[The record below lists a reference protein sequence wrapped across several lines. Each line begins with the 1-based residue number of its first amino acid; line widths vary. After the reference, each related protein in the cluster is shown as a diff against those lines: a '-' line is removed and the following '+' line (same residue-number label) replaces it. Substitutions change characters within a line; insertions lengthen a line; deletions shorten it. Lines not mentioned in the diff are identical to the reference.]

1 MGTAIEQLDVTL
13 EHDIDEQYQYQPGE
27 ILRGHVTVTTSRQTF
42 ITRIYISITGQ
53 GVVAWEDNQ
62 YGSFSANEEYINA
75 IHSVEDR
82 RSKDPLVLVKGEHK
96 FPFEYQLPGNLP
108 SSFIGK
114 FGSVTYVLKA
124 IVNGEKNETNITSEP
139 FLVIRSASIPENCRE
154 AQTRRME
161 KRFWNLCSSGKLEMA
176 ITIDKTGA
184 CPGEDVFIQAE
195 IANKSPIYVTAVQ
208 ASIIMNTLYHAK
220 KKLIPFRQIVNK
232 RRDEEEMGK
241 GQGRKWHNVRLT
253 IPPYIP
259 ETKLEYCDIIEISYT
274 FQFRMELSGGKEL
287 KVEIP
292 LIIGSVPKGLEVPDK
307 ANPRVNK
314 QWGSPGDSNGHH
326 PPLDIDYG
334 HEANE
339 WHHGIVPELRPFD
352 TEMKNPIFDKDEYP
366 EEIIESSRL

>member
-1 MGTAIEQLDVTL
+1 MGTAIQQLDVTL

-27 ILRGHVTVTTSRQTF
+27 ILRGNVTVTTSRQTF
-42 ITRIYISITGQ
+42 ITRIYISVTGQ
-53 GVVAWEDNQ
+53 GAVAWEDPQ

-75 IHSVEDR
+75 IHNVEDR
-82 RSKDPLVLVKGEHK
+82 RSKDSLILVKGQHK
-96 FPFEYQLPGNLP
+96 FPFEYQLPNNLP

-139 FLVIRSASIPENCRE
+139 FLVIRE
-154 AQTRRME
+154 AAVPE
-161 KRFWNLCSSGKLEMA
+161 KRRAAESRKIEKRYWNLCSSGKLE
-176 ITIDKTGA
+176 INVIIDKTGA

-195 IANKSPIYVTAVQ
+195 IANKSPVYVTAVQ

-220 KKLIPFRQIVNK
+220 KKLIPFRQVVNK
-232 RRDEEEMGK
+232 RRDEEEMSK

-259 ETKLEYCDIIEISYT
+259 ETNLEHCDIIEISYS
-274 FQFRMELSGGKEL
+274 FQFRVELSGSKEL

-292 LIIGSVPKGLEVPDK
+292 LVIGSVPKGLEVPEK
-307 ANPRVNK
+307 VNSRVNK
-314 QWGSPGDSNGHH
+314 QWESPDASNGY

-352 TEMKNPIFDKDEYP
+352 TEMKNPLFDKDELP
-366 EEIIESSRL
+366 EEIIESSKL